1 MSEERVPAGEFTE
14 WLAGMQSALRGE
26 ADSDVPCGTCI
37 ACCTSSQFIHIEPDE
52 TQTLAHIP
60 AELLVPAP
68 GQPPGHVLMGYV
80 DDGACPMLVDGAC
93 SIYEHRPRTCRVYDC
108 RLFAALGRVNADT
121 PLIAARIGQW
131 EFEYADDASRQRAD
145 DIRRSGTLPPP
156 PR

>member
-1 MSEERVPAGEFTE
+1 MSERIPAGEFTE

-52 TQTLAHIP
+52 TQTLARIP

-93 SIYEHRPRTCRVYDC
+93 SIYEDRPRTCRVYDC
-108 RLFAALGRVNADT
+108 RLFAALGRVNEDT
-121 PLIAARIGQW
+121 PLIAGRIRQW
-131 EFEYADDASRQRAD
+131 EFEYADYAARQRAD
-145 DIRRSGTLPPP
+145 EIRSSGTLPS